1 MNTGYWSNDS
11 DEVTMLERQV
21 MGWVVL
27 REGLEGKGGKRMPIF
42 HSKNSI
48 EYAKNTSKSSL
59 KIMVF
64 RDEGAK
70 SQRISWNSCMWLPW
84 TNRSLGERD
93 LWHFFKWGHDGL
105 CRALKL
111 SSMQVLLVGLRME
124 TRPRQENGAGWG
136 DSRVSSGGGIFSVF
150 RILME
155 IGNKQRKDFFTV
167 ELHVCLVTL
176 SCPTLCDP
184 MDCSSP
190 GSSVHGILQAWI

>member
-1 MNTGYWSNDS
+1 MLKTQVKVALKSWCLEMWGQNPRGSAEMVACGYPGQTEAW
-11 DEVTMLERQV
+11 
-21 MGWVVL
+21 
-27 REGLEGKGGKRMPIF
+27 GKGICD
-42 HSKNSI
+42 I
-48 EYAKNTSKSSL
+48 SSNGG
-59 KIMVF
+59 M
-64 RDEGAK
+64 
-70 SQRISWNSCMWLPW
+70 
-84 TNRSLGERD
+84 
-93 LWHFFKWGHDGL
+93 HDGL

-124 TRPRQENGAGWG
+124 TQPRQENGAGWG
-136 DSRVSSGGGIFSVF
+136 ESRVSSGGGIFSIF